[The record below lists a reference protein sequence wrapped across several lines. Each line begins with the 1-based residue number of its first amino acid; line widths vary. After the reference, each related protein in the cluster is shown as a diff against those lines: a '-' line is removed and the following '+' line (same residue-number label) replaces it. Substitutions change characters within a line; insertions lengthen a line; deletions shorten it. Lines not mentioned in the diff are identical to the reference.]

1 VSGVGSEPPDRRRL
15 DAAGKGAEA
24 PASPAPEREQSRAA
38 GFAGTG
44 AGTGADESLQRAEE
58 LLERLRV
65 KLDELERLAETGDAD
80 AAVDD
85 LTEIAEIAKEIEGEI
100 GRARTRADAGS

>member
-1 VSGVGSEPPDRRRL
+1 MSGPDSTEPP
-15 DAAGKGAEA
+15 GSGG
-24 PASPAPEREQSRAA
+24 A
-38 GFAGTG
+38 GFAGAG
-44 AGTGADESLQRAEE
+44 AGNSADASLQRAEE